1 MSNLADGHAVPTKAG
16 EQPLTDDETRSLLKQ
31 VPNWQIEYA
40 SGRSLFTLARS
51 FEFDAYTKVLN
62 FHSKIGELAET
73 EQHHPEMTTQYGSV
87 KVCWWTH
94 TVGGVHMND
103 FVLAAKCDV
112 LFSQM
117 S

>member
-40 SGRSLFTLARS
+40 SDRSLFVLARS
-51 FEFDAYTKVLN
+51 FEFDSYTKVLD
-62 FHSKIGELAET
+62 FHSKVGELAEA

-112 LFSQM
+112 LFARM
-117 S
+117 N